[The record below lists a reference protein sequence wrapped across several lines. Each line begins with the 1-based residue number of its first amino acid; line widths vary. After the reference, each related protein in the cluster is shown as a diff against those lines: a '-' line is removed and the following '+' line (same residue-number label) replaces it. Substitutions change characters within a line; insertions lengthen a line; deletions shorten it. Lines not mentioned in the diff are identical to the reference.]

1 MDDGTILTGKPNQF
15 DGKNPWFP
23 VDFPHEKIASEL
35 GRKDRVASLNA
46 ELQGR
51 SPQEILQWAA
61 WHGMAWLETT

>member
-1 MDDGTILTGKPNQF
+1 MVKTHG
-15 DGKNPWFP
+15 FP
-23 VDFPHEKIASEL
+23 VKIFPSEL

-61 WHGMAWLETT
+61 WPTAWHGMAGNH